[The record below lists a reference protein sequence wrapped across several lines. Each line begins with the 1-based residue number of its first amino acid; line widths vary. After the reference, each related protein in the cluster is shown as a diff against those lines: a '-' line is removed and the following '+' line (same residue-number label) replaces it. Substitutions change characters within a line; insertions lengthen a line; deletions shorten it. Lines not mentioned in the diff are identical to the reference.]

1 MIMEGFLDV
10 LALLDQSLRVQ
21 GLALTLLISIIINV
35 FKIDFYIII
44 IIIIIINVQMK
55 TRKVSL
61 SSIKTKQ
68 NSKYKSVIVSISY
81 LPTSIELRL
90 RIC

>member
-10 LALLDQSLRVQ
+10 LALLDQCLRVQ

-44 IIIIIINVQMK
+44 IIIIIIINVQMK

-68 NSKYKSVIVSISY
+68 
-81 LPTSIELRL
+81 
-90 RIC
+90 

>member
-1 MIMEGFLDV
+1 MVLLLFVWLEMVCKENDGLEVSMIMEGFLDV

-68 NSKYKSVIVSISY
+68 
-81 LPTSIELRL
+81 
-90 RIC
+90 

>member
-1 MIMEGFLDV
+1 LLFVWLEMVCKENDGLEVSMIMEGFLDV
-10 LALLDQSLRVQ
+10 LALLDQCLRVQ

-68 NSKYKSVIVSISY
+68 
-81 LPTSIELRL
+81 
-90 RIC
+90 